1 MSSLW
6 SGVFTIHDGN
16 KWNQSYAFTAPKAAH
31 FQSVTMLCQRCL
43 NDEEALYRV
52 YSDIMDIVVCPSCA
66 DDARRLEIPVV
77 FLDETQSLVS
87 H

>member
-1 MSSLW
+1 M
-6 SGVFTIHDGN
+6 
-16 KWNQSYAFTAPKAAH
+16 
-31 FQSVTMLCQRCL
+31 TMLCQRCL
-43 NDEEALYRV
+43 NEEEAFYRA

-77 FLDETQSLVS
+77 YLDEIQSLVS

>member
-1 MSSLW
+1 M
-6 SGVFTIHDGN
+6 
-16 KWNQSYAFTAPKAAH
+16 K
-31 FQSVTMLCQRCL
+31 VTMLCQRCL
-43 NDEEALYRV
+43 NDEEALYRA

-77 FLDETQSLVS
+77 FLDETQSLVN